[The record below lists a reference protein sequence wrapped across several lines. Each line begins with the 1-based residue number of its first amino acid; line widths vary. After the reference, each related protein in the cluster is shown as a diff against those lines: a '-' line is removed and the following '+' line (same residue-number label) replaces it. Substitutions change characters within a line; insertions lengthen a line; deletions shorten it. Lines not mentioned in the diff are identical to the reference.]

1 MLLASLYLPL
11 DAYLTF
17 ETGFAHAS
25 ENITFSLSH
34 LHCLLFLLLVR
45 LSIANVKRYVQP
57 KSRIP
62 FSSTSSC
69 SFLLTLKTSLV
80 TKQLKETHPLHN
92 RNKSQLLQYSRF
104 EREDDKED
112 VLLKVKEQFSITV
125 KTTTRDCNSQ
135 VMISTAAPNASQ
147 TSLVAEQEWL
157 YVPLF

>member
-1 MLLASLYLPL
+1 MASLYLPL

-25 ENITFSLSH
+25 ENITFSLS
-34 LHCLLFLLLVR
+34 LSLLFLLLVR

-112 VLLKVKEQFSITV
+112 VLLKVKEQFSMTV

-135 VMISTAAPNASQ
+135 VMISTPAPNASQ
-147 TSLVAEQEWL
+147 TSLVAEQE
-157 YVPLF
+157 